1 MATTLFAPMTE
12 SNDELRSFFYESNDP
27 SDWEAFGSSF
37 VVPDRLG
44 DSRAAALRTS
54 EPDYDL
60 HLQLSASTCQR
71 PFGGEPRVPEFCGV
85 LPERE
90 DGCDPRFFSKRVDF
104 IMRYGGP
111 EFGNFAYP
119 RA

>member
-27 SDWEAFGSSF
+27 SDWEAFGSSL

-44 DSRAAALRTS
+44 DYRAAALRTS
-54 EPDYDL
+54 EPDCDL
-60 HLQLSASTCQR
+60 HLQLGANTCQR
-71 PFGGEPRVPEFCGV
+71 PFGGEHREKSSASRAQ
-85 LPERE
+85 ERAN
-90 DGCDPRFFSKRVDF
+90 F
-104 IMRYGGP
+104 IRI
-111 EFGNFAYP
+111 P